1 MQTPGTPPR
10 TPPRTPLGTPTGRS
24 HGTSQMSPGSPGA
37 PISCRGLLF
46 LGKGGVE
53 GGVGKKPLPPPP
65 NPPKAPKKVLKC
77 GPIPGLPLL
86 LKSPI
91 KQRLMGDGAY
101 GDVWEVILPRSS
113 NFPLSPQPSFA
124 MKQTN
129 KPVSP
134 SELQK
139 EAKNYGTP
147 GCTPGIAF
155 TNSTGNYSAIMPIGT
170 PLSNLD
176 FFQLTQESVSSV
188 ISQTKNAIMNAP
200 KTVVYDANLDNMMM
214 LHSGTA
220 TVVLGAD
227 GQPSVG
233 PRTTETTVLFC
244 DVGNLPSPEDANKV
258 YNAMLSEEDMVSD
271 KVQAEY
277 RRFKCDM
284 MERLIMN
291 QTLQDPLEDCDIVAP
306 LCVEYGYTHAAGVR
320 SQEMMSFE

>member
-24 HGTSQMSPGSPGA
+24 HGTSQMSPGSPGS

-53 GGVGKKPLPPPP
+53 GGVGKKPLPPPS
-65 NPPKAPKKVLKC
+65 NPPKAPTKKVLRP

-101 GDVWEVILPRSS
+101 GDVWEVKLPRSS

-124 MKQTN
+124 MKETN
-129 KPVSP
+129 KDVSP
-134 SELQK
+134 SELQR
-139 EAKNYGTP
+139 EAQNYGMP

-155 TNSTGNYSAIMPIGT
+155 TNGNGKYSAIMPIGR

-176 FFQLTQESVSSV
+176 FSQQTQESVLSV
-188 ISQTKNAIMNAP
+188 ISMTKDAIMHAP
-200 KTVVYDANLDNMMM
+200 ITVVYDANMDNMMM
-214 LHSGTA
+214 LHRGTA

-233 PRTTETTVLFC
+233 PLTNKTTVDFC
-244 DVGNLPSPEDANKV
+244 DIGNLPSPEDGNKL
-258 YNAMLSEEDMVSD
+258 YNAILSTEDMDSEEA
-271 KVQAEY
+271 QAKY

-284 MERLIMN
+284 MERLIFN

-306 LCVEYGYTHAAGVR
+306 LCVEYGYTYAAGVR
-320 SQEMMSFE
+320 SQ